1 MIRLR
6 QIKIDIENDNTN
18 NLLNKISNKLKIN
31 TSLISNIKIIK
42 KSIDARD
49 KANIN
54 YVYEVDVEVPH
65 EEIVLR
71 KNKDKDIFKTPIE
84 EYIMPK
90 SGNIKL
96 ETKPI
101 IVGSGP
107 AGLFVAY
114 FLSLNGFNP
123 IIIERG
129 EQVEE
134 RVKTIEKFFETNELN
149 KNSNIQFGEG
159 GAGTFSD
166 GKLNTLTKD
175 KSFRNK
181 KVLEI
186 FIECGAP
193 EEILYE
199 AKPHIGTD
207 ILRNVIIT
215 MRNKIIERGGSFL
228 YNSTMTDLIIENNK
242 IKGIVINDN
251 EKLYS
256 DLLVLAI
263 GHSARDTFKMLHEKG
278 LNMNPKNFAVGL
290 RIEHPKEMIDK
301 SQYGKFY
308 DKLPSASYKLTY
320 QTKSGRGVY
329 SFCMCPGGYV
339 VNASSEENRLCING
353 MSNYKRDEKNSN
365 SAIVVTITPKDYGE
379 DIFSGLE
386 FQRKLEEKAYIEGK
400 GNIPVQLYKD
410 YLENKVSTSFGEYTP
425 NTKGKYTL
433 SNINNIIP
441 DFINDSIKEALPEFG
456 KKIKGFDRED
466 AILLGVEARTSSPI
480 VIVRNDNYISNIEGI
495 YPCGEGAGYAGGII
509 TAAIDGIKIAE
520 EIIKTYHV

>member
-6 QIKIDIENDNTN
+6 QIKINIENDNTN

-31 TSLISNIKIIK
+31 TSLISNYKIIK

-49 KANIN
+49 KTNIN
-54 YVYEVDVEVPH
+54 YVYEIDVEVPN
-65 EEIVLR
+65 EDAILKR
-71 KNKDKDIFKTPIE
+71 LNNKDIIKAPIE
-84 EYIMPK
+84 EYKLPK
-90 SGNIKL
+90 SGDTKL
-96 ETKPI
+96 NTKPI
-101 IVGSGP
+101 IIGSGP
-107 AGLFVAY
+107 AGLFVGY
-114 FLSLNGFNP
+114 FLSQKGFNP

-129 EQVEE
+129 EKIED
-134 RVKTIEKFFETNELN
+134 RIKTVEKFFETNELN
-149 KNSNIQFGEG
+149 VNSNIQFGEG

-181 KVLEI
+181 KVIEI
-186 FIECGAP
+186 FYECGAP

-207 ILRNVIIT
+207 ILRNVIVT
-215 MRNKIIERGGSFL
+215 MRNRIIESGGTFL

-242 IKGIVINDN
+242 VNGIVINDY
-251 EKLYS
+251 EKIYS
-256 DLLVLAI
+256 DIVVLAL
-263 GHSARDTFKMLHEKG
+263 GHSARDTFKMLYARG

-290 RIEHPKEMIDK
+290 RIEHPREMIDE
-301 SQYGKFY
+301 SQYGKY
-308 DKLPSASYKLTY
+308 HYLLPSASYKLTY

-339 VNASSEENRLCING
+339 VNASSEEKRICING
-353 MSNYKRDEKNSN
+353 MSNFKRNEKNSN
-365 SAIVVTITPKDYGE
+365 SAIVVTVTPKDYGE
-379 DIFSGLE
+379 DILKGLE
-386 FQRKLEEKAYIEGK
+386 FQRKLEENAYIEGK

-410 YLENKVSTSFGEYTP
+410 FRENKTSTSFGKYMP
-425 NTKGKYTL
+425 NTKGKYSL
-433 SNINNIIP
+433 SNLNNVIP
-441 DFINDSIKEALPEFG
+441 KFISDSIKESLPEFG
-456 KKIKGFDRED
+456 KRIKDFDRDD

-480 VIVRNDNYISNIEGI
+480 VIVRDENYKSSIDGI